1 MNVTCADLERVLET
15 GDPELRQ
22 ELEQHAAAC
31 ADCRER
37 LAAWDDLSIGAGLLR
52 ERWDSPGLWGRI
64 EAAMKD
70 EAPPRDARRH
80 GFRILPFRPSWRGV
94 LPLAAAAALLV
105 LLPLAWNAMK
115 DPGDGTPDRRRRLLS
130 ENALEEVERSEEAYI
145 RSIERLSELA
155 EPVLQAS
162 DSPLAMN
169 YREKLTLIDSAI
181 AECRAQADGN
191 PFNAHLRAELLSM
204 YQEKQRTLQ
213 TVLEESQGDL

>member
-1 MNVTCADLERVLET
+1 VGVTCADLDRALES
-15 GDPELRQ
+15 GDPELRVQ
-22 ELEQHAAAC
+22 LERHAADC
-31 ADCRER
+31 VDCREQ
-37 LAAWDDLSIGAGLLR
+37 LAAWEALSIGAGLLR

-70 EAPPRDARRH
+70 EAPRRAVRH
-80 GFRILPFRPSWRGV
+80 PGFRILPFRLSWRRV

-105 LLPLAWNAMK
+105 FLPLAWNAMK
-115 DPGDGTPDRRRRLLS
+115 DPGPGAQDRRRRLLS
-130 ENALEEVERSEEAYI
+130 EDALEEVERSEKAYI

-155 EPVLQAS
+155 GPALETS

-169 YREKLTLIDSAI
+169 YREKLKLIDSAI
-181 AECRAQADGN
+181 AECRAQADSN

-204 YQEKQRTLQ
+204 YQEKQRTLK